1 MGFLDGTGS
10 QTLFGSGVVKS
21 ESEPENDSV
30 LFEDSRGFEE
40 FVPETESDDRIT
52 FPTMPAELENY
63 GTEID
68 PQVSDLFFTLHFTSF
83 LPRSFNKLKYS
94 LLQNPH
100 GFNTKT

>member
-68 PQVSDLFFTLHFTSF
+68 PQVSVLFFTSF
-83 LPRSFNKLKYS
+83 LPRLFNKLKYS
-94 LLQNPH
+94 LLQNPYH
-100 GFNTKT
+100 ITVSI